1 MKSSA
6 IVKKALHKAYGVL
19 YPTVGRKDK
28 VVITISIYHMPQSQA
43 NYSIR
48 YSLKLYLFHRNKYFT
63 IAFFRAILNTS
74 KLIGNKL

>member
-28 VVITISIYHMPQSQA
+28 VVITISSCNIMQWKFFFSSFFVHLIFL
-43 NYSIR
+43 NN
-48 YSLKLYLFHRNKYFT
+48 H
-63 IAFFRAILNTS
+63 AFSDIL
-74 KLIGNKL
+74 

>member
-28 VVITISIYHMPQSQA
+28 VVITISSCNIMQWKFFFSSFFCPPNFFEQSC
-43 NYSIR
+43 
-48 YSLKLYLFHRNKYFT
+48 
-63 IAFFRAILNTS
+63 FF
-74 KLIGNKL
+74 

>member
-28 VVITISIYHMPQSQA
+28 VVIQYQVATSCNESFLLYSSFFCPPNFFEQSC
-43 NYSIR
+43 
-48 YSLKLYLFHRNKYFT
+48 
-63 IAFFRAILNTS
+63 FF
-74 KLIGNKL
+74 

>member
-28 VVITISIYHMPQSQA
+28 VVITISSCNVMQ
-43 NYSIR
+43 
-48 YSLKLYLFHRNKYFT
+48 
-63 IAFFRAILNTS
+63 
-74 KLIGNKL
+74 